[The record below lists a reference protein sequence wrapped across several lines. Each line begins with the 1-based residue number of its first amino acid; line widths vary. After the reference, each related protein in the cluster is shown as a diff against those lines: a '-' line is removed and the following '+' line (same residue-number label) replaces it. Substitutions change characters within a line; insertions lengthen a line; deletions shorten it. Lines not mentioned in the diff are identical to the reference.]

1 MCLDLQSTVR
11 VLVIRGSELVKISLV
26 ESSIMSVV
34 LIFDLAVNKMAMRER
49 F

>member
-1 MCLDLQSTVR
+1 MCLGLQSTVR
-11 VLVIRGSELVKISLV
+11 VLLIHGSELVKISLV
-26 ESSIMSVV
+26 ESSMSVV